1 MPKIVKIWSETLAV
15 THKGFAVS
23 CLLSVKWLTG
33 GLGQYQRRILS
44 DPQCLVC
51 PKDSII
57 IFNGLEFLSNLFEW
71 FCSVLQNCVTTFFIK
86 LLIA

>member
-44 DPQCLVC
+44 DPQCEVI
-51 PKDSII
+51 SR
-57 IFNGLEFLSNLFEW
+57 FLQKEKL
-71 FCSVLQNCVTTFFIK
+71 FFIESYYSK
-86 LLIA
+86 ITKKYTVSVFKEINLQ